1 MNACNTTL
9 VAYSQASVQT
19 LREQVRLLRSQR
31 QRAVV
36 LAHLP
41 QLRPEAQPQLRG
53 APSKCAALEV
63 VRRLQLEPAQ
73 TPKVADISQ
82 HAPQLVLLHWSY
94 TAASASG
101 EMLLGTGA
109 DCGLCKYTATSDLM
123 TQPCY
128 CHFCFVSTQPS
139 QVCCNA
145 ADASANGMYSSSVD
159 TAH

>member
-1 MNACNTTL
+1 MPQQGTVAWSSVYILPSLNEYMYAHTAL
-9 VAYSQASVQT
+9 VAHSQASVQT

-73 TPKVADISQ
+73 IPKVADILHMHHTLSCCIG
-82 HAPQLVLLHWSY
+82 HTRLPQLLVKCCWALEQTVVY
-94 TAASASG
+94 A
-101 EMLLGTGA
+101 
-109 DCGLCKYTATSDLM
+109 
-123 TQPCY
+123 
-128 CHFCFVSTQPS
+128 STQPHL
-139 QVCCNA
+139 
-145 ADASANGMYSSSVD
+145 
-159 TAH
+159 T